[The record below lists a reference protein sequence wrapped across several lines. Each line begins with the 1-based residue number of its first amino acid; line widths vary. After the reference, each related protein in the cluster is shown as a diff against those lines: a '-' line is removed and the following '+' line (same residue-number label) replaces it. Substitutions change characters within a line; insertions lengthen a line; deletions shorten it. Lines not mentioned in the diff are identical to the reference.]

1 MWNRAKIGLLMPMLF
16 SQCLLLAQFNCTYF
30 IETDQ
35 NVIDGQQFSPGDV
48 ICLYPGLRSFLLF
61 NNLHGTAEQ
70 SITIVNNIGQVV
82 IDTDH
87 FYGVKFSN
95 CSHIRFT
102 GTGNSTIDYGIY
114 IRRVGNGAGISIDDL
129 STDFELDH
137 LRISNTALGGIYAKT
152 DPDCSFQATRDNFTF
167 TNLRIHHCWL
177 HDIQDEGFYIG
188 SSKYTGQY
196 LPDCDT
202 TVLPHI
208 VTGVFIHD
216 NLVEHTGWDGIQVS
230 SSPIDC
236 QVYNNTIRYDSW
248 RETHFQMSGILIG
261 GGSNCDCYNNHIA
274 NGKGDGIDVFGGGE
288 MQFYNNLIVNAGRSF
303 QPDDPTQSKHGI
315 FVGNAPDGSE
325 LNIKILYNT
334 IISPKSTGIRF
345 SNSNSSD
352 NLIVNNIIANPGNFE
367 QHGQQAFFDHQLS
380 ADQFTLSNNLFS
392 ENLHMPK
399 FIDTNHNF
407 DLQPN
412 SPAVNA
418 AIDAGTYQSSFDI
431 LMRPRPHNGNYDIGA
446 FESQDP
452 FASLN
457 DNKNDKRELDFSFQA
472 NPVSGLIFLQVFSN
486 QEIQINI
493 YLDKI
498 DGGRLYQSTK
508 QFIPQ
513 GESLIQLDVSN
524 LSRGIYLCT
533 MVADGQIIAKKIVL

>member
-1 MWNRAKIGLLMPMLF
+1 MPMLF
-16 SQCLLLAQFNCTYF
+16 SQYLLLAQFNCTSF

-35 NVIDGQQFSPGDV
+35 NVVDGQQFLPGDV

-61 NNLHGTAEQ
+61 NNLHGTEEQ
-70 SITIVNNIGQVV
+70 PITIVNNIGQVV

-87 FYGVKFSN
+87 FYGIKFSN

-102 GTGNSTIDYGIY
+102 GTGNNDIDYGIY
-114 IRRVGNGAGISIDDL
+114 IRRVGKGAGISIDDL

-167 TNLRIHHCWL
+167 TNLHIHNCWL
-177 HDIQDEGFYIG
+177 HDIQDEGLYIG

-208 VTGVFIHD
+208 VTGVHIHD

-261 GGSNCDCYNNHIA
+261 GGSSCNCYNNHIA
-274 NGKGDGIDVFGGGE
+274 HGKGDGIDVFGSGE
-288 MQFYNNLIVNAGRSF
+288 MRFYNNLIINAGRSF
-303 QPDDPTQSKHGI
+303 QADDPSQSKHGI
-315 FVGNAPDGSE
+315 FIGDAPDGSPVK
-325 LNIKILYNT
+325 IKLLYNT
-334 IISPKSTGIRF
+334 IVSPKSTGIRF
-345 SNSNSSD
+345 FNANSTE
-352 NLIVNNIIANPGNFE
+352 NLIVNNIIIDPGNFG
-367 QHGQQAFFDHQLS
+367 QIGQQAFFNHQLS

-392 ENLHMPK
+392 DNINTPK
-399 FIDTNHNF
+399 FIDPTHNF
-407 DLQPN
+407 DLKPN

-418 AIDAGTYQSSFDI
+418 AMDAGNYQINFDV
-431 LMRPRPHNGNYDIGA
+431 LMRPRPHNGAYDIGA

-452 FASLN
+452 YASLN
-457 DNKNDKRELDFSFQA
+457 DNRSAKEIFEFRIQAKPFSSLLLLQMTAFKQ
-472 NPVSGLIFLQVFSN
+472 VQVLIQLTRM
-486 QEIQINI
+486 
-493 YLDKI
+493 
-498 DGGRLYQSTK
+498 DGGIVYQSQK
-508 QFIPQ
+508 HHIPQ
-513 GESLIQLDVSN
+513 GESSMQLDVAH
-524 LSRGIYLCT
+524 LAKGLYLCT
-533 MVADGQIIAKKIVL
+533 IVADGYITAKKIVLF

>member
-1 MWNRAKIGLLMPMLF
+1 MPILF
-16 SQCLLLAQFNCTYF
+16 SQYLLLGQYNCTYF
-30 IETDQ
+30 VETNQ
-35 NVIDGQQFSPGDV
+35 NVVDGQQFSPGDV

-61 NNLHGTAEQ
+61 NNLHGTEEQ
-70 SITIVNNIGQVV
+70 PITIVNNIGQVV

-102 GTGNSTIDYGIY
+102 GTGNSVIEYGIY
-114 IRRVGNGAGISIDDL
+114 IRRVGNGAGLSIDDL

-177 HDIQDEGFYIG
+177 HDIQDEGLYIG

-208 VTGVFIHD
+208 LTGVHIHD

-236 QVYNNTIRYDSW
+236 QVYNNTILYDSW

-261 GGSNCDCYNNHIA
+261 GGSTCNCYNNHIA
-274 NGKGDGIDVFGGGE
+274 NGKGDGIDVFGSGE
-288 MQFYNNLIVNAGRSF
+288 MQMYNNLIVNAGRSF
-303 QPDDPTQSKHGI
+303 QPTDPTQSKHGI
-315 FVGNAPDGSE
+315 FVGNAPDGSPV
-325 LNIKILYNT
+325 NIKMLYNT
-334 IISPKSTGIRF
+334 IVSPKSTGIRF
-345 SNSNSSD
+345 LNSNSSE
-352 NLIVNNIIANPGNFE
+352 NLIVNNIIVDPGNFG
-367 QHGQQAFFDHQLS
+367 QSGQQAFFNHELS
-380 ADQFTLSNNLFS
+380 ASQFTLSNNLFS
-392 ENLHMPK
+392 DNLNIPK
-399 FIDTNHNF
+399 FIDAMHNF

-418 AIDAGTYQSSFDI
+418 AMDAGSYQPNFDI
-431 LMRPRPHNGNYDIGA
+431 LMRPRPHNGAFDIGA

-452 FASLN
+452 YASLN
-457 DNKNDKRELDFSFQA
+457 ENVAVKGKLDIRIQA
-472 NPVSGLIFLQVFSN
+472 NPVSELLLLQVN
-486 QEIQINI
+486 ACEDMQIHI
-493 YLDKI
+493 KLVKI
-498 DGGRLYQSTK
+498 DGGIVYQFPK
-508 QFIPQ
+508 QQIPS
-513 GESLIQLDVSN
+513 GKSHLQLDIAYFSKGV
-524 LSRGIYLCT
+524 YLCT
-533 MVADGQIIAKKIVL
+533 IITDEQSITKKVVLY

>member
-1 MWNRAKIGLLMPMLF
+1 MPILF
-16 SQCLLLAQFNCTYF
+16 SQYMLLAQFNCTYF
-30 IETDQ
+30 VETNQ

-61 NNLHGTAEQ
+61 NNLHGTEEQ
-70 SITIVNNIGQVV
+70 PITIVNNIGQVV

-102 GTGNSTIDYGIY
+102 GTGNNEIKYGVY

-137 LRISNTALGGIYAKT
+137 LRVSNTALGGIYAKT

-167 TNLRIHHCWL
+167 TNLRIHNCWL

-208 VTGVFIHD
+208 MTGVHIHD

-236 QVYNNTIRYDSW
+236 QIYNNTIRYDSW
-248 RETHFQMSGILIG
+248 RETHFQMSGILVG

-274 NGKGDGIDVFGGGE
+274 NGKGDGIDVFGSGE

-303 QPDDPTQSKHGI
+303 QPSDPTQSKHGI
-315 FVGNAPDGSE
+315 FVGNAPDGSPV
-325 LNIKILYNT
+325 NIKILYNT
-334 IISPKSTGIRF
+334 IVSPKSTGIRF
-345 SNSNSSD
+345 LNSNSSE
-352 NLIVNNIIANPGNFE
+352 NLIVNNIIVDPGNFG
-367 QHGQQAFFDHQLS
+367 QSGQQAFFNHELS
-380 ADQFTLSNNLFS
+380 AAQFTLSNNLFS
-392 ENLHMPK
+392 DNLNTPR
-399 FIDTNHNF
+399 FLDATHNF

-412 SPAVNA
+412 SPAVNTA
-418 AIDAGTYQSSFDI
+418 LDAGNYQVNFDI
-431 LMRPRPHNGNYDIGA
+431 LMRPRPHNGAFDIGA

-452 FASLN
+452 YANLIETTRVGR
-457 DNKNDKRELDFSFQA
+457 KIDFNVHA
-472 NPVSGLIFLQVFSN
+472 NPFRGLLFLQVIAN
-486 QEIQINI
+486 EEMQIFI
-493 YLDKI
+493 RLDRI
-498 DGGRLYQSTK
+498 DGGRLYQSPK
-508 QFIPQ
+508 QLIPR
-513 GESLIQLDVSN
+513 GESYSQIDIAHLTN
-524 LSRGIYLCT
+524 GIYLCT
-533 MVADGQIIAKKIVL
+533 IVTDNHTITKKIVLY